1 MRGNDAVAGSLFSY
15 VDVEKRVRAAHPL
28 RVIREIVNATLK
40 AMSAEFD
47 ALYSP
52 VGRESIPPERLLR
65 ALLLQAFYSIR
76 SERQLVERI
85 EFDLLFRWFVGLGVD
100 DPVWDATTFTKN
112 RDRLLEGD
120 IAARFLAAVLAQPR
134 VKALLSGEHF
144 SVDGTLLEAW
154 ASTKSFRPKDG
165 SGPPADPGRNG
176 EQDFRGQ
183 KRGNETHA
191 STTDGDARL
200 YRKGRGKEAKL
211 CFMGH
216 ALMENRN
223 GLIVGAVATR
233 ASGHAERLAAL
244 HLIEPHAGRAQR
256 VTVGADKGFDA
267 QDLASMPRTSSTICA
282 RATSP
287 RTWRGTSAA
296 GARRSTAGR
305 RAIPATRSA
314 CASASASRR
323 RSAGPRRWPGC
334 ARRDI
339 ADCPRSTGSSP
350 SPWPPTT
357 SSACQNCSELRHD
370 TRTPSGTT
378 CWRQKYSRRT
388 VPSGTHAIIS
398 RAMTPTN
405 DQSHAFSAAC

>member
-1 MRGNDAVAGSLFSY
+1 MRGNDTVRGSLFSY
-15 VDVEKRVRAAHPL
+15 VDLETRIRADHPL

-47 ALYSP
+47 ALYAP
-52 VGRESIPPERLLR
+52 AGRESIPPERLLR

-76 SERQLVERI
+76 CERQLVERI

-112 RDRLLEGD
+112 RDRLLAGD
-120 IAARFLAAVLAQPR
+120 IARRFLAAVLLQPQ

-154 ASTKSFRPKDG
+154 ASSKSFRPKDG

-183 KRGNETHA
+183 KRSNETHA
-191 STTDGDARL
+191 STTDPDARL

-216 ALMENRN
+216 ALMENRH

-267 QDLASMPRTSSTICA
+267 QDFVDDLRESNVTPHVARNDTS
-282 RATSP
+282 
-287 RTWRGTSAA
+287 
-296 GARRSTAGR
+296 
-305 RAIPATRSA
+305 
-314 CASASASRR
+314 R
-323 RSAGPRRWPGC
+323 RSAIDGRTTRHPGYAVSLRIRKRIEEAFGWAKTVAGLRK
-334 ARRDI
+334 ARHRGLPKIDWQF
-339 ADCPRSTGSSP
+339 TF
-350 SPWPPTT
+350 
-357 SSACQNCSELRHD
+357 
-370 TRTPSGTT
+370 
-378 CWRQKYSRRT
+378 
-388 VPSGTHAIIS
+388 
-398 RAMTPTN
+398 AM
-405 DQSHAFSAAC
+405 AAYNLVRLPKLLGAVT